1 MDQTHSILFYFHL
14 AARPS
19 RHRRR
24 RRRPRANEAQRR
36 RRGRR
41 TCRRPDVASRRRT
54 SCAVAR
60 RLLLVTGQEID
71 NALKCMPM
79 CRWSRACDGRN
90 KESWCTKLDNN
101 MSTCH
106 GPTDISFYV
115 TMLCKYM
122 HDPSLELYSQR
133 VRGFGARAKGPP
145 VLGSG

>member
-1 MDQTHSILFYFHL
+1 MDQTHSILFYFHS

-79 CRWSRACDGRN
+79 SMCRWSRACDGRN
-90 KESWCTKLDNN
+90 KETWCREECCNERVFTHLRFVAWSKPAGHFLRTET
-101 MSTCH
+101 SRW
-106 GPTDISFYV
+106 SQ
-115 TMLCKYM
+115 
-122 HDPSLELYSQR
+122 SLVPADVEAQE
-133 VRGFGARAKGPP
+133 VRSCAC
-145 VLGSG
+145 